1 MAPRTRV
8 QPRTMTL
15 KETAAYW
22 GLSINTFGKLL
33 QQGTAPGPL
42 KVPGLRRHLFDRE
55 QQAARW
61 MPCGGRKRWR
71 DEEQKNSGQP

>member
-1 MAPRTRV
+1 MAPRTPI

-22 GLSINTFGKLL
+22 GLFINTFGKLL

-55 QQAARW
+55 QQDLAIDSLRQQS
-61 MPCGGRKRWR
+61 RV
-71 DEEQKNSGQP
+71 

>member
-1 MAPRTRV
+1 
-8 QPRTMTL
+8 MTL

-55 QQAARW
+55 QQARAMDALR
-61 MPCGGRKRWR
+61 RK
-71 DEEQKNSGQP
+71 EKVA